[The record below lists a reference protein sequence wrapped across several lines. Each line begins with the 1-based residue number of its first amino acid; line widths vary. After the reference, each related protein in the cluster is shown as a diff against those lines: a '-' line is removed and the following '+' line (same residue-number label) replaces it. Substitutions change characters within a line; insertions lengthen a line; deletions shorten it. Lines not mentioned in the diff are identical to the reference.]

1 MQINLPWSVNNIST
15 NRLLSVL
22 AHTTSGGVTIND
34 IMVHA
39 GTPSTPFGGIGNSGH
54 GSYHGRYGFDTFTHL
69 RTVVNIPSWFE
80 YLVGFRYPQWDKK
93 HINKI
98 SSRNEPGF
106 KRGEGMVDQTVG
118 RMVVG
123 KWVGRGLK
131 WGILVVLLGL
141 LDAKMGGGSKD
152 CRGAWRVGKGGER
165 EVDKAVNVSY
175 IGSLLLGN
183 SEDLRILLAQCN
195 QLTLSSRQS
204 LSLAKASAPS
214 CRSGTTGRLPPT
226 SWW

>member
-1 MQINLPWSVNNIST
+1 MHTNSPWSVNHIST

-69 RTVVNIPSWFE
+69 RTVVKIPSWFE
-80 YLVGFRYPQWDKK
+80 YLVGFRYPPWDNK

-98 SSRNEPGF
+98 SSRKEPGF
-106 KRGEGMVDQTVG
+106 KRGEGMEDQTVG
-118 RMVVG
+118 RMTVG
-123 KWVGRGLK
+123 KWVERGLK
-131 WGILVVLLGL
+131 WGMLVVLLGL

-152 CRGAWRVGKGGER
+152 YRGAWRVGKGAER
-165 EVDKAVNVSY
+165 EVDMKSKQV
-175 IGSLLLGN
+175 L
-183 SEDLRILLAQCN
+183 
-195 QLTLSSRQS
+195 
-204 LSLAKASAPS
+204 
-214 CRSGTTGRLPPT
+214 
-226 SWW
+226 